1 MRQFVLPPGYKGT
14 PSYTL
19 RGEHYHYI
27 VNVLRARVGTSFP
40 GLDPEGAPVTIE
52 LRSTGKDSCE
62 IEVLPAA
69 GPAPRSAGKRGS
81 GTTGPVSVGPSI
93 TLFQCIPKGKKMDLI
108 VRQATETGV
117 TSIVP
122 VLSRHTV
129 PRFDERDWRNK
140 RDRWTRVMREAVQ
153 QSGRATLPTL
163 ENPISL
169 AEIADH
175 WSARGPGLF
184 CHEQPLAH
192 ESLHEYLVGDTQQ
205 IGLVIGP
212 EGGLAPAESKQ
223 LMGAGFGAVY
233 LGENV
238 LRVETATLFAI
249 AAVRIVL
256 LERDRWILSDKS
268 NESG

>member
-1 MRQFVLPPGYKGT
+1 MKQFVLPTGYKGT

-27 VNVLRARVGTSFP
+27 VNVLRARVGTTFA
-40 GLDPEGAPVTIE
+40 GLDPEGTPVTIE
-52 LRSTGKDSCE
+52 LRAVGSDSCE
-62 IEVLPAA
+62 IAVRTSETHRESELSESD
-69 GPAPRSAGKRGS
+69 RRGS
-81 GTTGPVSVGPSI
+81 TTPSI

-108 VRQATETGV
+108 VRQATEAGV
-117 TSIVP
+117 SAIVP
-122 VLSRHTV
+122 VSSRHTV
-129 PRFDERDWRNK
+129 PRFDDRDWENK
-140 RDRWTRVMREAVQ
+140 RERWTRVMREAVQ

-163 ENPISL
+163 ENPIGL
-169 AEIADH
+169 AEIASF
-175 WSARGPGLF
+175 WSERGPGLF

-205 IGLVIGP
+205 VALVIGP

-223 LMGAGFGAVY
+223 LMDAGFGPVY

-256 LERDRWILSDKS
+256 LERDRWILSDRS
-268 NESG
+268 NESE